1 MTAFF
6 RRIYDNGRSD
16 SLAAQ
21 MRRKRFSLF
30 RQLLSSVP
38 RPLTILDVGG
48 RQRFWE
54 VMGFAQEPEIEVT
67 LLNIDAPDVSYP
79 NFVSV
84 TGDATQMTQFADGQ
98 FDVVFSNSVIEHV
111 GAWAQQQMMAQEVQ
125 RVGRRYFVQ
134 TPNYFFPIE
143 PHFLFVGFQWLPL
156 EMRAWLHS
164 RFNLGWRQ
172 RVPDRSRAR
181 AEVAQIRLLKKGELR
196 ALFPQAHLYEEKALG
211 LTKSFVVYDG
221 WVVNEH
227 VAND

>member
-1 MTAFF
+1 MSSFL
-6 RRIYDNGRSD
+6 RRIYDNGRPD
-16 SLAAQ
+16 SLAAH
-21 MRRKRFSLF
+21 MRRKRFALF

-54 VMGFAQEPEIEVT
+54 VMGFAQEPDIEVT

-84 TGDATQMTQFADGQ
+84 SGDATQMTQFADEQ

-125 RVGRRYFVQ
+125 RVGRRYCVQ

-164 RFNLGWRQ
+164 HFNLGWRQ
-172 RVPDRSRAR
+172 RVPDRNRAR
-181 AEVAQIRLLKKGELR
+181 AEVAQIRLLKRQELR
-196 ALFPQAHLYEEKALG
+196 ALFPQAHLYQEKVFG
-211 LTKSFVVYDG
+211 FTKSFVLYDG
-221 WVVNEH
+221 WVANEQ